1 MGIRQTGVTIGGLA
15 AAFLLPPVAV
25 RFGWKPPSGWEPA
38 SPS

>member
-25 RFGWKPPSGWEPA
+25 SSAGKAASGWEPA